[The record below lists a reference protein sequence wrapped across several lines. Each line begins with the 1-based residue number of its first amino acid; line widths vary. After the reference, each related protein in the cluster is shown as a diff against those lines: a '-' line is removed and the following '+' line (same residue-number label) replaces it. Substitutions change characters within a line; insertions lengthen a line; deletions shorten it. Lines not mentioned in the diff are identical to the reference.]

1 MCFSVHLPAA
11 LATSLVA
18 LARERGVEDT
28 SHQSS
33 KASELLIP
41 VYPSL
46 LQSIDLPIFFLAQPQ
61 LHLCLVVTGAPEI
74 DMGSTLVLGFYNF
87 LSYYCLHVIIVFGS
101 QHFRATD
108 IGRNLN

>member
-61 LHLCLVVTGAPEI
+61 LHLCLVVTGAPVI
-74 DMGSTLVLGFYNF
+74 DMVSTLVLFF
-87 LSYYCLHVIIVFGS
+87 TISSIYYCLHVIIVFSS
-101 QHFRATD
+101 QNFRATD
-108 IGRNLN
+108 ILRNLN

>member
-18 LARERGVEDT
+18 LARERGVKDT

-46 LQSIDLPIFFLAQPQ
+46 LQSIDLPIFSWLSHNSTS
-61 LHLCLVVTGAPEI
+61 LLVTGAPVI
-74 DMGSTLVLGFYNF
+74 DMVSTLVLGFYNF
-87 LSYYCLHVIIVFGS
+87 LSYYCRHVIIVFGS

-108 IGRNLN
+108 IVRDIN